1 MVRGPLIEQVRIRAL
16 VTTGLVSRD
25 LRIEVD
31 VKAQLSRHVSRV
43 RLPASY
49 SRVCVELL
57 DVLLP

>member
-1 MVRGPLIEQVRIRAL
+1 M
-16 VTTGLVSRD
+16 TTGLVSRD

-31 VKAQLSRHVSRV
+31 VEAQLSRHVSRV